1 LFGCETD
8 AVALDAN
15 TPVSVGE
22 RGALDGSADGDG
34 YDALV
39 SLDELYFAR
48 GELMSEA
55 DKLWTAMLWR
65 GRCLSPQSGTEE
77 GTDRLEGEREEHVG
91 LCNCLVRLHPRDP
104 FHARLSLALTVRF
117 LFILHFEIMSD
128 RKRALEESGP
138 SFSAKKARRFVFAAF
153 DCPDFPV
160 LTLSF
165 NSETT
170 VSTLSPP
177 FPR

>member
-8 AVALDAN
+8 AIALDAN

-22 RGALDGSADGDG
+22 RGALDGSADGDR

-39 SLDELYFAR
+39 PLDELYFAR

-65 GRCLSPQSGTEE
+65 GRCLRPQGGTEE

-91 LCNCLVRLHPRDP
+91 LCNCLVRLHPPGTR
-104 FHARLSLALTVRF
+104 FTHACRLR
-117 LFILHFEIMSD
+117 
-128 RKRALEESGP
+128 
-138 SFSAKKARRFVFAAF
+138 
-153 DCPDFPV
+153 
-160 LTLSF
+160 
-165 NSETT
+165 
-170 VSTLSPP
+170 
-177 FPR
+177 